1 MHPFLLNTVSGTT
14 LVNSDVYVYMWAS
27 PYGWWNQGETFGSS
41 NGLTFMYKVVN
52 LQTGVWGPSKASLAS
67 NIWPS
72 NYSQSIVSND
82 WPGVGADKWST
93 PYDINWNV
101 APLNSSTG
109 YIGFTFG
116 STGHIGYTSVFEII
130 SSHSWIPYQHRVFEP
145 NRHYRAVASRG
156 SGLTNSE
163 LIENIPNAFWQ
174 PMPTPWIKR
183 KMNFIRKE
191 LQNISLLMGNCGFYM
206 SSASLDD
213 EYYIYGDYNGLGT
226 SSGDT
231 RFYNFYMYPG
241 NTSGGFTWFA
251 SYTGSSAAPDS
262 LIQRGIT
269 SFRAFLLSHG
279 FTTNPNSSKFV
290 DGLTAIRGVALANN
304 IAASGSVWQTLGLE
318 YKAAVA
324 DWVALHFQDYIEDF
338 KRYNGLT
345 SENNKIADYGYY
357 RTDVAV
363 QGYTS
368 DRWGAT
374 YSGLLKQLSSDFIP
388 YPDATPSSSASNAR
402 KSAYYGYNVLSSG
415 NGGGYVQREI
425 VGDLDSIYCYG
436 TISNYLSIWR
446 GTAFVHSLDRGKLIF
461 GNSYGYGLSQGIN
474 FQYYWQYP
482 DSALQ
487 APRWYVPANYLNSG
501 LAGQTFTA
509 SKCYELFGITAS
521 MRYDPT
527 GSLGSTRGN
536 ATRCAGNSAPQFI
549 SWHLNPVWGIT
560 QIGTADNYN
569 PANYLP
575 LIGRQMTLGI
585 SCGSI
590 SLEQLNITR
599 ITKPGATWTKD
610 YFDPSG
616 FPIPG
621 NTLPAGSLYNQYWSH
636 WYPMAFMALMYDV
649 YWGRQVAANNVY
661 RALGQQEGV
670 VPTVPGSVWNYVQK
684 PIETWITDQKIS
696 TLGDLATAPSYEAT
710 GYTYTLDYN
719 TFVPTGLTFGY
730 FLSSSKG
737 TAVGNTQIVGEQG
750 PMFYEHMRHQY
761 LHKTIRYIDWNI
773 PQYTCTTSATGGQI
787 LVGNVGLPF
796 RIGGITSFGVCGA
809 ITMALA
815 RKVNTVVGEC
825 NTRAG
830 GLVNQ
835 TVFLAPGNMAER
847 SYLMSGAQKAGGGFL
862 WRITF
867 ANPATYPIIS
877 VRGSLTG
884 ITTEYRVAGITD
896 YINNANSKFGIWWET
911 SALEIPV
918 VENAPIP
925 EARRREIVNLPEN
938 PQFEY
943 DAMTMAESRNPI
955 DPYYVNNNIRLVCYI
970 EQSPY
975 GHWNQAEQW
984 GNQNGLTYC
993 WPNCLWPAGY
1003 YGPNKAQLAL
1013 GIIDWANYAFQIGR
1027 SDDWIPQGY
1036 ADGYDVDWRTTPW
1049 SSSTGYI
1056 GFTFGSTG
1064 FLSLPT
1070 GASQAAVVT
1079 RFINTYSWIPPQH
1092 RVMTPNR
1099 SMRALGNGALGSY
1112 VYVLEKEGGEVCTIT
1127 MYNSNSGP
1135 YQKVFYT
1142 PWMKRRAN
1150 FTRTEL
1156 RGFYQALKNA
1166 GFTMG
1171 IFYANDVIGD
1181 FAGSIWDFRS
1191 IGMTATSGPAI
1202 AGSSYFYNVFMYP
1215 NNSESGSTWYAKW
1228 DGICAAPD
1236 SLVAA
1241 GMTSFKSYLLAR
1253 GFTATAGNWRNINGL
1268 TALANA
1274 GVSGNIAA
1282 GGSVLQFF
1290 QQEYFATLVDY
1301 FSYYLRDFYNDFK
1314 EIFGLT
1320 ADNSRSSIYGFY
1332 KNTSGTYN
1340 YLEPGWTRPA
1350 PYNYLTGPRT
1360 KSSTDYP
1367 PYPTNP
1373 KTDFDQS
1380 VTDYYS
1386 VLDSFT
1392 TQESGKIMKMELPA
1406 DISSISVY
1414 GTANEI
1420 ANRTNDV
1427 VQIDRNLLMRGNT
1440 YLFAT
1445 SGKTYGKYLVGNYGY
1460 YVQLARKFQSTN
1472 PAMFNFIDAAKWF
1485 PPGFLGE
1492 SLQGTTVGGV
1502 WKPGIKVYFQAC
1514 SEIIGQTGFFRY
1526 DPNGTGGSSA
1536 ANMIKVGSNGSPFYI
1551 SWHLNPVFGITLS
1564 NISDG
1569 RASGPANYIPIYG
1582 REILYGATYGS
1593 RTKVLIRGLTA
1604 SLSAFGN
1611 FDSCGNPYPA
1621 LDLPAGSFYKHYWTH
1636 WYPLAWM
1643 IFLGNVKFGRSAAVD
1658 NVARASY
1665 QRKNPN
1671 TAERLSGTQWF
1682 GVQKPLIT
1690 WVPHQKWTS
1699 DDEDAANLDSDKR
1712 IGQLW
1717 VVPNGIT
1724 YGYTTKSSTQLAKGI
1739 TFLDAEAGPM
1749 YYEAMRHQYLNKTSQ
1764 FAYWNPF
1771 ALLSSTTSFT
1781 NTTCIQISGF
1791 APRYYPPSTTTPTL
1805 ANGVTFWGTCGAI
1818 AMNLTR
1824 KINKVVGECDQ
1835 LGKGIVYETISLD
1848 AINMDNREYLASGAQ
1863 LVDGSYLWR
1872 ITFAHPVTQ
1881 TPIIIRGSV
1890 TGVTT
1895 AYNVNGVTDYINIPN
1910 SKFGVWWSSNYYETP
1925 IVENPP
1931 VSEAERLNVLNL
1943 PANPA
1948 FVYDPFTMEQA
1959 DLIPSTTKDLFYTPN
1974 AYSTEGIQTDT
1985 VEWFG
1990 QRRETIATF
1999 QGIPYQGNIGAQ
2011 PDTKGRPY
2019 AFEYNPVN
2027 PTTSSPWHNVVYE
2040 LAIDPYK
2047 WGMRGFLMYWPF
2059 GSLPSY
2065 NYPMRYLDLWDQ
2077 EYFTSTTDASRSP
2090 ARIRGFT
2097 SAIKNLLEGKL
2108 TPSGFSAINEP
2119 CNVMIYLMGANGFD
2133 ECRWGVTSGST
2144 YYPGSMNFWDR
2155 CYATAGSTVGAN
2167 NLYYSY
2173 IDRMVEDIV
2182 SINRGVTSGKLSVVV
2197 DSVAVA
2203 ANPGTIGLFANLTA
2217 PHTRG
2222 ASYELGDWYFVQKLK
2237 DNNIPTYVEA
2247 RPQKQYSLSF
2257 CGITT
2262 GPNKTLVP
2270 GYCGATAMSLW
2281 RNHLSVEYT
2290 LWRTNPRFADQEAF
2304 LSRFVPDNEVSTV
2317 WRWVQN
2323 NGPLGA
2329 SFDPYQVPMTVFTQ
2343 GASWTINL
2351 NTGSTTYLY
2360 TPHQALFNL
2369 YAASDVYRKQANHFG
2384 NTFSGIVYDYFTKGM
2399 IIEYSTFSRGSC
2411 GNKEVNPTNNTSS
2424 LTGYYRINTD
2434 NAFEG
2439 NRIGY
2444 GKQRGFCAASFIADP
2459 VSYGTQAGANNSAPG
2474 WWQQSGM
2481 SFWRQNVKQASFT
2494 GFVQML
2500 NDFSS
2505 QAVPSGGNSA
2515 GWDGN
2520 VYPFD
2525 SYSKGII
2532 PLSMRLPERTPIYA
2546 FAWTWGSEAAGT
2558 PIYYVSG
2565 ITQNWIPSSND
2576 LTNTTV
2582 WVNPTPASGFSV
2594 YSASSE
2600 ISGPPGMSAFGV
2612 TFTGSGSKFGNQRY
2626 TYSNFVTAGITYT
2639 FSFYLNVSQ
2648 GLTQHLNARIGDHF
2662 GINLG
2667 GSFSPR
2673 LEQILPVSGSV
2684 TTNNSSYVIQY
2695 GFGLTGW
2702 TRFAINV
2709 TPKINQRLQIA
2720 SFQVSGNFA
2729 TAQTKPYYI
2738 AGVNFN
2744 EGSTPTDFISTNIVP
2759 EIEPNQYGNTGQSVI
2774 YDGTISSYLNF
2785 GASYGL
2791 TYIQPLADAYGTLYT
2806 KKSWLSPTSKIKWR
2820 ESQSLKRYVS
2830 VMKGLRSG
2838 KRGIY
2843 PRFMSSPWLWALED
2857 DKFELGATGGL
2868 ALTFYDN
2875 DGNEI
2880 SRPLCGNTYH
2890 GGLWLV
2896 NGLCLGKNIW
2906 NQVLVDLSS
2915 QNAKCDYFIH
2925 NQEVVNSY
2933 FSSFEIFDCTGNSMS
2948 VRNAIINNP
2957 KYNQEFFGL
2966 TSWASYM
2973 ASKGACAY
2981 TIQNT
2986 VYDPALSYLAWDN
2999 YGQALFRK
3007 CMDVMVSGYD
3017 TYDNGRFNETIQTDA
3032 YSFSGDGAIN
3042 DGAPGIFGFH
3052 PVNSMYV
3059 MGNAPS
3065 PKLYGWYYSGWDT
3078 SVIYGTNM
3086 DKIKFST
3093 SVAPGETRPSRYPI
3107 AWMPFLFDMQ
3117 SLRLAK
3123 RGSPNL
3129 PMVPV
3134 IPSLRF
3140 VGNALILPG
3149 QTSSDLI
3156 KTFAQGV
3163 TAAEPASWYAD
3174 VKVGFNPQCGITFT
3188 QSGGNSAYFYELIRH
3203 ACLTGVIGFDWW
3215 NNSSF
3220 WHAQAYGA
3228 CYGNTFSVMNP
3239 PTDYVGYMKTGN
3251 TTYLQDM
3258 KYLNNVLDDCNTKI
3272 GGYSPI
3278 SYLTNRIN
3286 YTSNYVISGAPGRTG
3301 GAVWRVTVK
3310 PGLTLL
3316 ANGITLSSGIGIIG
3330 TWINT
3335 PGPTLTGIGFTF
3347 I

>member
-14 LVNSDVYVYMWAS
+14 LVNSDVYVYMWAP
-27 PYGWWNQGETFGSS
+27 PYGWWNQGETFGSQ

-52 LQTGVWGPSKASLAS
+52 LQTGVWGPSKASLAN

-72 NYSQSIVSND
+72 TYQQSIVSND
-82 WPGVGADKWST
+82 WPGVGGDKWST

-101 APLNSSTG
+101 DPLNSSTG

-116 STGHIGYTSVFEII
+116 STGHIGYTSVFEIVR
-130 SSHSWIPYQHRVFEP
+130 SHSWIPFQHRVFDP
-145 NRHYRAVASRG
+145 NRHYRAVAARG

-163 LIENIPNAFWQ
+163 LIENIPNAYWQ

-183 KMNFIRKE
+183 KMNFVRKE

-213 EYYIYGDYNGLGT
+213 EYYIYGDYSGLGT

-279 FTTNPNSSKFV
+279 FTTNSNSSKFV
-290 DGLTAIRGVALANN
+290 DGLTAIRQGTLANN
-304 IAASGSVWQTLGLE
+304 IAAAGSVWQTLGLE
-318 YKAAVA
+318 YKSAVA

-345 SENNKIADYGYY
+345 SENNKIANYGYY

-388 YPDATPSSSASNAR
+388 YPDATPSSNASNAR

-425 VGDLDSIYCYG
+425 VGDLDSIHCYG
-436 TISNYLSIWR
+436 AIANYLSIWR
-446 GTAFVHSLDRGKLIF
+446 STAFVHSLDRGKFIF

-501 LAGQTFTA
+501 LPGQTFSA

-575 LIGRQMTLGI
+575 LKGKHMTLGI

-599 ITKPGATWTKD
+599 VANPGAIWTKD

-621 NTLPAGSLYNQYWSH
+621 NTLPAGSLYNQYWTH

-670 VPTVPGSVWNYVQK
+670 VPTVPGSVWNYAQK

-696 TLGDLATAPSYEAT
+696 GGDLTTSSSYEAT
-710 GYTYTLDYN
+710 GNTYILEYN

-730 FLSSSKG
+730 FLSTSQG
-737 TAVGNTQIVGEQG
+737 AVGTTQIVGEQG

-761 LHKTIRYIDWNI
+761 LHKTIRYLDWNI
-773 PQYTCTTSATGGQI
+773 PMYTCTTSATGGQVT
-787 LVGNVGLPF
+787 VGNVGLPF

-911 SALEIPV
+911 SALEVPV
-918 VENAPIP
+918 VDNPPTTECL
-925 EARRREIVNLPEN
+925 RLGIVNLPEN
-938 PQFEY
+938 PKIEY
-943 DAMTMAESRNPI
+943 DATQMATSRNLI
-955 DPYYVNNNIRLVCYI
+955 NSYFVNNNPDVFVNMN
-970 EQSPY
+970 SPY
-975 GHWNQAEQW
+975 GWAFQQEQW
-984 GNQNGLTYC
+984 GSQNGLTRM
-993 WPNCLWPAGY
+993 WPFVIYTAPGYFGPSRACLAGGSY
-1003 YGPNKAQLAL
+1003 GIAYGPWGPGGAIAGRGLPL
-1013 GIIDWANYAFQIGR
+1013 TEEWYGIGEPISNGDINWAASPWN
-1027 SDDWIPQGY
+1027 
-1036 ADGYDVDWRTTPW
+1036 TP
-1049 SSSTGYI
+1049 TGYI
-1056 GFTFGSTG
+1056 GLTFGSTG
-1064 FLSLPT
+1064 FVSTGYIDKWASGYTWIPNKYRTFQPSRSWRAINNESNAIEGLEKTTYLRSDSELESHNTPWLKRKMNFVRAELSTVYKRLKSQGFTCAHFDLDDEYYSYFNDLRNWGKTGGICGATSSTYFSGWT
-1070 GASQAAVVT
+1070 GAG
-1079 RFINTYSWIPPQH
+1079 NTY
-1092 RVMTPNR
+1092 
-1099 SMRALGNGALGSY
+1099 
-1112 VYVLEKEGGEVCTIT
+1112 VYNTFIYPT
-1127 MYNSNSGP
+1127 NIASG
-1135 YQKVFYT
+1135 V
-1142 PWMKRRAN
+1142 
-1150 FTRTEL
+1150 
-1156 RGFYQALKNA
+1156 
-1166 GFTMG
+1166 
-1171 IFYANDVIGD
+1171 
-1181 FAGSIWDFRS
+1181 S
-1191 IGMTATSGPAI
+1191 
-1202 AGSSYFYNVFMYP
+1202 
-1215 NNSESGSTWYAKW
+1215 WYASFS
-1228 DGICAAPD
+1228 GQSAAPD
-1236 SLVAA
+1236 SLVAS
-1241 GMTSFKSYLLAR
+1241 GITSMRGLFLER
-1253 GFTATAGNWRNINGL
+1253 GFTTTVGNLRFVDGFTAMGG
-1268 TALANA
+1268 A
-1274 GVSGNIAA
+1274 GVCGNIALS
-1282 GGSVLQFF
+1282 GSAFQFF
-1290 QQEYFATLVDY
+1290 A
-1301 FSYYLRDFYNDFK
+1301 
-1314 EIFGLT
+1314 
-1320 ADNSRSSIYGFY
+1320 
-1332 KNTSGTYN
+1332 
-1340 YLEPGWTRPA
+1340 LE
-1350 PYNYLTGPRT
+1350 
-1360 KSSTDYP
+1360 
-1367 PYPTNP
+1367 
-1373 KTDFDQS
+1373 
-1380 VTDYYS
+1380 YYS
-1386 VLDSFT
+1386 VLKDWLAYMWTDMVNDWKNETGIVADNSLAGDYSYYST
-1392 TQESGKIMKMELPA
+1392 TGALFNYYKPGWTSAYVGRYVSNVSKSSSSVVPWVSNPSRDGDERVTKYYAYNQTIGLGGPPNASSGPLA
-1406 DISSISVY
+1406 YQTQVGDIGVIHPYGSVQLDITSNVY
-1414 GTANEI
+1414 S
-1420 ANRTNDV
+1420 V
-1427 VQIDRNLLMRGNT
+1427 LDRNNEYIGTSYGNSV
-1440 YLFAT
+1440 
-1445 SGKTYGKYLVGNYGY
+1445 SGVTNSINTIAY
-1460 YVQLARKFQSTN
+1460 YVLQNAFYNNYTPRPSFMYDSRQAR
-1472 PAMFNFIDAAKWF
+1472 KWF
-1485 PPGFLGE
+1485 P
-1492 SLQGTTVGGV
+1492 QGIFNIPNLPPQGATLTCLSC
-1502 WKPGIKVYFQAC
+1502 A
-1514 SEIIGQTGFFRY
+1514 ETLGQTGFLRY
-1526 DPNGTGGSSA
+1526 DPTGA
-1536 ANMIKVGSNGSPFYI
+1536 NGSCSANPLKVATDRAPHYV
-1551 SWHLNPVFGITLS
+1551 SWFLNPVWGINLERLS
-1564 NISDG
+1564 NNSNL
-1569 RASGPANYIPIYG
+1569 GPANYVPQ
-1582 REILYGATYGS
+1582 
-1593 RTKVLIRGLTA
+1593 RGLEIRDGLTMA
-1604 SLSAFGN
+1604 SVTTRRTGNATSLSTDN
-1611 FDSCGNPYPA
+1611 FDACGNPYPGNT
-1621 LDLPAGSFYKHYWTH
+1621 LPAGTIYNHYWTH
-1636 WYPLAWM
+1636 WYPLGFMAL
-1643 IFLGNVKFGRSAAVD
+1643 LGDVKWGRGLATTNVSK
-1658 NVARASY
+1658 ASFE
-1665 QRKNPN
+1665 RENPN
-1671 TAERLSGTQWF
+1671 SAPRQAGTLWF
-1682 GVQKPLIT
+1682 GVQKPIAS
-1690 WVPHQKWTS
+1690 WIAS
-1699 DDEDAANLDSDKR
+1699 
-1712 IGQLW
+1712 QLW
-1717 VVPNGIT
+1717 VSDFNEKGRLDVSNNQPLGSYYYVPRGLTFNYYLCASELVGSTYQGTARGIT
-1724 YGYTTKSSTQLAKGI
+1724 YIYG
-1739 TFLDAEAGPM
+1739 ENGPM
-1749 YYEAMRHQYLNKTSQ
+1749 AYENIRHQYINKTNR
-1764 FAYWNPF
+1764 FAYWNPGDHCYI
-1771 ALLSSTTSFT
+1771 TSES
-1781 NTTCIQISGF
+1781 NTPIHCTSGQW
-1791 APRYYPPSTTTPTL
+1791 PLYYPPQAVLSNPRTPNRGITGL
-1805 ANGVTFWGTCGAI
+1805 GVCGAI
-1818 AMNLTR
+1818 RMQLAR
-1824 KINKVVGECDQ
+1824 KINKVVDECQ
-1835 LGKGIVYETISLD
+1835 TLGKGIVYETISLD
-1848 AINMDNREYLASGAQ
+1848 PVNMDERSYIASGAQ

-1943 PANPA
+1943 PTKPA
-1948 FVYDPFTMEQA
+1948 FVYDPFTMEEA

-1985 VEWFG
+1985 VAWFG

-1999 QGIPYQGNIGAQ
+1999 QGIPYQGNIGAL

-2047 WGMRGFLMYWPF
+2047 WGMRSFLMYWPF
-2059 GSLPSY
+2059 GSIPSY

-2077 EYFTSTTDASRSP
+2077 GYFTSTTDASRSP

-2182 SINRGVTSGKLSVVV
+2182 SMNRGVTSGKLSVGV
-2197 DSVAVA
+2197 DSAAVA
-2203 ANPGTIGLFANLTA
+2203 ANPGTIGLFADLRA
-2217 PHTRG
+2217 PYTRG

-2237 DNNIPTYVEA
+2237 DNNIPTYIEA
-2247 RPQKQYSLSF
+2247 RPAKQYSLSF

-2323 NGPLGA
+2323 SGPLGA
-2329 SFDPYQVPMTVFTQ
+2329 SFDPYKVPMTVFTQ
-2343 GASWTINL
+2343 GASWTITFDNGL
-2351 NTGSTTYLY
+2351 TTYLY

-2369 YAASDVYRKQANHFG
+2369 YAASDVYRKHMNYSG
-2384 NTFSGIVYDYFTKGM
+2384 NTFSGIVYDYFTKGI

-2411 GNKEVNPTNNTSS
+2411 GNREVNPTNNTSS
-2424 LTGYYRINTD
+2424 LTGYYRVNTD

-2444 GKQRGFCAASFIADP
+2444 GKERGFCASSFIANP
-2459 VSYGTQAGANNSAPG
+2459 VSYGTQAGANNSVPG

-2481 SFWRQNVKQASFT
+2481 SFWRQSVKQASFT

-2546 FAWTWGSEAAGT
+2546 FAWTWASESAGT
-2558 PIYYVSG
+2558 PVYYVSG

-2576 LTNTTV
+2576 LTDTTV
-2582 WVNPTPASGFSV
+2582 WTTPSGGFSV
-2594 YSASSE
+2594 YSASNE

-2648 GLTQHLNARIGDHF
+2648 GLTQNLNARIGDHF

-2667 GSFSPR
+2667 ACYSPR

-2709 TPKINQRLQIA
+2709 TPQLNQRLQIA
-2720 SFQVSGNFA
+2720 SFQVNGSFA

-2759 EIEPNQYGNTGQSVI
+2759 EIEPNQYGNTGQSVV

-2791 TYIQPLADAYGTLYT
+2791 TYIQPLADAYGTLNT
-2806 KKSWLSPTSKIKWR
+2806 RKSWLSPTSKIKWR

-2857 DKFELGATGGL
+2857 DKFALGATGGL

-2890 GGLWLV
+2890 GGLWIV
-2896 NGLCLGKNIW
+2896 NGICLGQNIW

-2925 NQEVVNSY
+2925 NQELVNGY
-2933 FSSFEIFDCTGNSMS
+2933 FSAFSIFDCTGNSMS

-3007 CMDVMVSGYD
+3007 SMDVMVSGYD

-3042 DGAPGIFGFH
+3042 DGAPSIFGFH

-3065 PKLYGWYYSGWDT
+3065 PILYGWYYSGWDT

-3086 DKIKFST
+3086 DKIKFSL
-3093 SVAPGETRPSRYPI
+3093 SVGSGETRPSKYPI
-3107 AWMPFLFDMQ
+3107 AWMPFLFDLQ

-3140 VGNALILPG
+3140 VGNAPGLPG
-3149 QTSSDLI
+3149 QTSSDLT

-3228 CYGNTFSVMNP
+3228 CYGNTFIVMKP
-3239 PTDYVGYMKTGN
+3239 PTDYVAYMKTGN

-3258 KYLNNVLDDCNTKI
+3258 RYLNDVLDDCNTKI

-3316 ANGITLSSGIGIIG
+3316 ANGITLSSGIGRIG

-3335 PGPTLTGIGFTF
+3335 PGPTLTGIGLTF